1 MKRLCRLCVCVGV
14 LAVACAVAQQEI
26 LPSFGGVLRSVS
38 GKQLAIA
45 TPDDNEIRFH
55 VVRGTTAYA
64 GAKKISL
71 SALRKGQRVSVEARV
86 APDGSFDAVT
96 VHVESLPREEKR

>member
-1 MKRLCRLCVCVGV
+1 MKRVCRLCVCV
-14 LAVACAVAQQEI
+14 LAVTCAFAQPEI
-26 LPSFGGVLRSVS
+26 LPSFEGVLRSVS
-38 GKQLAIA
+38 GKQLVVA

-55 VVRGTTAYA
+55 VVRGTAAYS

-71 SALRKGQRVSVEARV
+71 SALRIGQRVSVEARV

-96 VHVESLPREEKR
+96 VHVESLPREEQR